1 MKLFRETKKKLESH
15 PISNKLINN
24 YTYRTIISASIS
36 FLINVIFAVYNCFL
50 GITTASAWFVTM
62 SFSYLL
68 LGYMRLYSVLS
79 ARNEDGMNTYEKEQ
93 KEYQLMKH
101 IGVTLLFLTFA
112 LIGTV
117 VLTITQKHIR
127 AYDTIVMLTIATYTF
142 YKITLA
148 IINFIKVRKHNSQ
161 LLTTIRNISIADAS
175 MSVLPLQSSMIASFD
190 NTMKDMHLMTLLTGS
205 GICVIFLW
213 LGVSMIMKSK
223 RKKKGVANT
232 YTKNKNNRK
241 DRIK

>member
-1 MKLFRETKKKLESH
+1 
-15 PISNKLINN
+15 
-24 YTYRTIISASIS
+24 
-36 FLINVIFAVYNCFL
+36 
-50 GITTASAWFVTM
+50 
-62 SFSYLL
+62 
-68 LGYMRLYSVLS
+68 
-79 ARNEDGMNTYEKEQ
+79 MNTYEKKQ
-93 KEYQLMKH
+93 KEHQLMKH

-148 IINFIKVRKHNSQ
+148 IINFIKVRKHNSA

-190 NTMKDMHLMTLLTGS
+190 NTMKDMHLMIVLTGS

-223 RKKKGVANT
+223 RKKRVLLIHTQK
-232 YTKNKNNRK
+232 
-241 DRIK
+241 IKITERVE